1 MSRIPAL
8 AADKPA
14 GFGPKSDG
22 WRGSRGNAVPGP
34 VIAA

>member
-1 MSRIPAL
+1 MSLIDVV

-14 GFGPKSDG
+14 GFGTKLTG
-22 WRGSRGNAVPGP
+22 FRGSRGNAVPGP